1 MCGASLSLP
10 GRLLFSDMS
19 GKSVQI
25 VTAKQNVSAA
35 CCLTPRGFLQIF
47 ASLLQHA
54 QGLGLNTTSAM
65 ASAATRLQQAE
76 AAVADMDEKAKED
89 LSSSPEDEEPIS
101 LALLQEEVVMFQ
113 RAISRLHEMCKVQ
126 AG

>member
-1 MCGASLSLP
+1 
-10 GRLLFSDMS
+10 
-19 GKSVQI
+19 
-25 VTAKQNVSAA
+25 
-35 CCLTPRGFLQIF
+35 
-47 ASLLQHA
+47 
-54 QGLGLNTTSAM
+54 M

-101 LALLQEEVVMFQ
+101 LALLQEEVVMYQ
-113 RAISRLHEMCKVQ
+113 RAIYRLHEMCKLQ